1 MQHFKALSQSERERL
16 FLVAPETLDVH
27 TDPTLLAV
35 ALGATLYSPANR
47 SDLAKSVV
55 KQTER
60 GCLSTVLC
68 LEDSIPD
75 GDVKTAETNL
85 LAALEE
91 LGSLP
96 DRNRSLPLLFIRC
109 RTPEQLL
116 DVGRRA
122 GASLDVVTGFVLP
135 KFENETGR
143 GRAFLEAL
151 QLLNI
156 ESGRAGPPVVT
167 DGATTPHSG
176 AVKRREVA
184 PLRAMP
190 IIEDKLMTHRETRH
204 RALDNALALINTF
217 RDLVLCVRIGATD
230 MSSTFGLRR
239 SRDLTIYHVNVVAN
253 VIGDIVNIFGRT
265 DDGWVITGP
274 VWEHFANKER
284 VLRPLL
290 RATPFS
296 TVNETELRQRL
307 LVDNLDGLIREI
319 ELDQANGL
327 LGKTVIHPSHV
338 PVVHSMSVVSHE
350 EYLDALD
357 IMDGLSGG
365 VKASSYG
372 NKMNELKPH
381 RSWAERTLLRAR
393 AFGVANAGISF
404 AELLEASMR

>member
-1 MQHFKALSQSERERL
+1 MQHFKALSQTERDRL
-16 FLVAPETLDVH
+16 FLIAPETLDVR
-27 TDPTLLAV
+27 TDSSLLAV

-47 SDLAKSVV
+47 SDLAKSVL

-60 GCLSTVLC
+60 GCVSIVLC

-75 GDVKTAETNL
+75 NDVETAESNL

-91 LGSLP
+91 LSSLP
-96 DRNRSLPLLFIRC
+96 DPDRSLPFLFVRC

-122 GASLDVVTGFVLP
+122 GGSLDVVTGFVLP

-151 QLLNI
+151 QRLNH
-156 ESGRAGPPVVT
+156 ETGRTNTRSTAEAGTAPDRT
-167 DGATTPHSG
+167 
-176 AVKRREVA
+176 RREVA

-190 IIEDKLMTHRETRH
+190 IIEDKVMTHVETRH
-204 RALDNALALINTF
+204 GALANALALMNSY

-239 SRDLTIYHVNVVAN
+239 SRDLTIYHVNVVAS
-253 VIGDIVNIFGRT
+253 VIGDVVNIFGRS
-265 DDGWVITGP
+265 DDRWVITGP
-274 VWEHFANKER
+274 VWEHFSNKER

-296 TVNETELRQRL
+296 TVNESELRQRL
-307 LVDNLDGLIREI
+307 LMDNLDGLIREI

-357 IMDGLSGG
+357 IVAGLSGG
-365 VKASSYG
+365 VLASSYG

-393 AFGVANAGISF
+393 AFGVAKAGISF

>member
-1 MQHFKALSQSERERL
+1 MQHFKAISQTERDRL
-16 FLVAPETLDVH
+16 FLVPPEKLGVR
-27 TDPTLLAV
+27 TDSSLLAV
-35 ALGATLYSPANR
+35 ALGATLYSPASR
-47 SDLAKSVV
+47 SDLAKSVL

-60 GCLSTVLC
+60 GCVSIVLC

-75 GDVKTAETNL
+75 DDVRSAECNL
-85 LAALEE
+85 LAALAE
-91 LGSLP
+91 LHSLPDPEGSLP
-96 DRNRSLPLLFIRC
+96 FLFVRC

-116 DVGRRA
+116 DIGRRA
-122 GASLDVVTGFVLP
+122 GSGLDVVTGFVLP

-151 QLLNI
+151 QRLNQ
-156 ESGRAGPPVVT
+156 ETGRTVT
-167 DGATTPHSG
+167 RA
-176 AVKRREVA
+176 AVKAATKTDEQIRCGA
-184 PLRAMP
+184 PPLLAMP
-190 IIEDKLMTHRETRH
+190 IIEDKLMMHVETRQ
-204 RALDNALALINTF
+204 RALANAFFLMTSF
-217 RDLVLCVRIGATD
+217 RDTVLCVRIGATD
-230 MSSTFGLRR
+230 MSSTFGIRR
-239 SRDLTIYHVNVVAN
+239 SRDLTIYDVNVVAN
-253 VIGDIVNIFGRT
+253 AIGDVVNIFGRT
-265 DDGWVITGP
+265 DEGWVITGP
-274 VWEHFANKER
+274 VWEHFSNSER

-296 TVNETELRQRL
+296 TVNEAELRQRL
-307 LVDNLDGLIREI
+307 LMDNLDGLIREI

-327 LGKTVIHPSHV
+327 VGKTVIHPSHV
-338 PVVHSMSVVSHE
+338 PIVHSMSVVSHE

-357 IMDGLSGG
+357 IMAGLSGG

>member
-1 MQHFKALSQSERERL
+1 VQHFKILSQAERDRL

-27 TDPTLLAV
+27 TDSSLLAV

-47 SDLAKSVV
+47 SDLAKSVL

-60 GCLSTVLC
+60 GCVSLVLC

-75 GDVKTAETNL
+75 TDVTEAESNL
-85 LAALEE
+85 LAALSE
-91 LGSLP
+91 LYSLP
-96 DRNRSLPLLFIRC
+96 DRDRSLPFLFVRC

-116 DVGRRA
+116 DLGRRA
-122 GASLDVVTGFVLP
+122 GASLDIVTGFVLP

-151 QLLNI
+151 QQLNQEYARTVI
-156 ESGRAGPPVVT
+156 R
-167 DGATTPHSG
+167 
-176 AVKRREVA
+176 

-190 IIEDKLMTHRETRH
+190 IIEDKLTTHVETRQG
-204 RALDNALALINTF
+204 ALSNALALMTSF
-217 RDLVLCVRIGATD
+217 RDIVLCVRIGATD
-230 MSSTFGLRR
+230 MSSTFGIRR
-239 SRDLTIYHVNVVAN
+239 SRDLTIYDVNVVAN
-253 VIGDIVNIFGRT
+253 VIGEIVNIFGRT
-265 DDGWVITGP
+265 SDSWVITGP
-274 VWEHFANKER
+274 VWEHYPNKER

-296 TVNETELRQRL
+296 TVNESVLRQRL
-307 LVDNLDGLIREI
+307 LMDNLDGLIREI

-327 LGKTVIHPSHV
+327 MGKTVIHPSHV

-357 IMDGLSGG
+357 IIAGLSGG

-381 RSWAERTLLRAR
+381 RSWAQRTLLRAR

>member
-1 MQHFKALSQSERERL
+1 MQHFKTLSQAERDRL
-16 FLVAPETLDVH
+16 FLIPPEKLHPH
-27 TDPTLLAV
+27 TDPSLLAV

-47 SDLAKSVV
+47 QNLAKSVM
-55 KQTER
+55 KQSES
-60 GCLSTVLC
+60 GCLSIVLC
-68 LEDSIPD
+68 LEDAIPD
-75 GDVKTAETNL
+75 DDLESAEVNL
-85 LAALEE
+85 IEALAE
-91 LGSLP
+91 LSSQP
-96 DRNRSLPLLFIRC
+96 DPERSMPLLFIRC

-116 DVGRRA
+116 DIGRRA
-122 GASLDVVTGFVLP
+122 GPNLRVVTGFALP

-151 QLLNI
+151 QLLNV
-156 ESGRAGPPVVT
+156 ETGRIGTQTAGDNIPPKLDADRSEVV
-167 DGATTPHSG
+167 
-176 AVKRREVA
+176 

-190 IIEDKLMTHRETRH
+190 IIEDRLMTHVETRQG
-204 RALDNALALINTF
+204 ALANALALLSSF
-217 RDLVLCVRIGATD
+217 RDIVLCVRIGATD

-239 SRDLTIYHVNVVAN
+239 SRDLTIYHVSVVAN
-253 VIGDIVNIFGRT
+253 VIGDVVNVFGRT

-274 VWEHFANKER
+274 VWEHFSNKER

-290 RATPFS
+290 RATPFN
-296 TVNETELRQRL
+296 TVSEIELRHRL

-319 ELDQANGL
+319 ELDLANGL

-350 EYLDALD
+350 EYLDARD
-357 IMDGLSGG
+357 IMDGLGGG

-404 AELLEASMR
+404 AELLEASMT

>member
-1 MQHFKALSQSERERL
+1 MQHFKALSQTERDRL
-16 FLVAPETLDVH
+16 FLIAPETLDVR
-27 TDPTLLAV
+27 TDSSLLAV

-47 SDLAKSVV
+47 SDLAKSVL

-60 GCLSTVLC
+60 GCVSIVLC

-75 GDVKTAETNL
+75 NDVETAESNL

-91 LGSLP
+91 LSSLP
-96 DRNRSLPLLFIRC
+96 DPDRSLPFLFVRC

-122 GASLDVVTGFVLP
+122 GGSLDVVTGFVLP

-151 QLLNI
+151 QRLNH
-156 ESGRAGPPVVT
+156 ETGRTNTRSTAEAGTAPDRT
-167 DGATTPHSG
+167 
-176 AVKRREVA
+176 RREVA

-190 IIEDKLMTHRETRH
+190 IIEDKVMTHVETRH
-204 RALDNALALINTF
+204 GALANALALMNSY

-239 SRDLTIYHVNVVAN
+239 SRDLTIYHVNVVAS
-253 VIGDIVNIFGRT
+253 VIGDVVNIFGRS
-265 DDGWVITGP
+265 DDRWVISGP
-274 VWEHFANKER
+274 VWEHFSNKER

-296 TVNETELRQRL
+296 TVNESELRQRL
-307 LVDNLDGLIREI
+307 LMDNLDGLIREI

-357 IMDGLSGG
+357 IVAGLSGG
-365 VKASSYG
+365 VLASSYG

-393 AFGVANAGISF
+393 AFGVAKAGISF

>member
-1 MQHFKALSQSERERL
+1 VQHFKALNQTERNRL
-16 FLVAPETLDVH
+16 FLIPPQQLDVWS
-27 TDPTLLAV
+27 DSSLLAV

-47 SDLAKSVV
+47 PDLAKSVL

-60 GCLSTVLC
+60 GCVSIVLC

-75 GDVKTAETNL
+75 NEVETAECNL
-85 LAALEE
+85 LAALAE
-91 LGSLP
+91 LSSLP
-96 DRNRSLPLLFIRC
+96 DPKRSIPFLFVRC

-116 DVGRRA
+116 DLGRRA
-122 GASLDVVTGFVLP
+122 GGSLDILTGFVLP

-143 GRAFLEAL
+143 GFAFLEAL
-151 QLLNI
+151 ERLN
-156 ESGRAGPPVVT
+156 EETGRTVI
-167 DGATTPHSG
+167 
-176 AVKRREVA
+176 R

-190 IIEDKLMTHRETRH
+190 IIEDKLTTHAETRQG
-204 RALDNALALINTF
+204 ALANSLALMSSF
-217 RDLVLCVRIGATD
+217 RDIVLCVRIGATD
-230 MSSTFGLRR
+230 MSSTFGIRR
-239 SRDLTIYHVNVVAN
+239 SRDLTIYDVNVVAN

-265 DDGWVITGP
+265 SDSWVITGP
-274 VWEHFANKER
+274 VWEHFPNRER

-296 TVNETELRQRL
+296 TANEAELRQRL
-307 LVDNLDGLIREI
+307 IMDNLDGLIREI

-350 EYLDALD
+350 EYLDAQD
-357 IMDGLSGG
+357 IVAGLSGG
-365 VKASSYG
+365 VRASSYG